1 MHSTKKAGD
10 CMTKTE
16 IRRRLL
22 SDVLRLRTSEGY
34 LNAGYP
40 KFDGTLFGRDSLISA
55 LQMLNIDPRIAK
67 STLDILAYYQSTTV
81 DPKADAEPGKI
92 LHNKREKSFG
102 GKIYFGSV
110 DATPLFIIVAEEY
123 FKKTGDRVFLLKIW
137 DNIIAAVNWMS
148 VYGDADR
155 DHFLEYERKHQEGGL
170 FHQGWRDSVM
180 PDDHLNISPP
190 VAIVEAQGYAYAAY
204 RAAANLASQ
213 LGKDSSL
220 SNSWLGESKELRE
233 AFHKSFWQEE
243 KCYYHLA
250 LDGNK
255 APKKSVSSNPGHL
268 LFTGIIQEEILPRVV
283 DRLFQPDL
291 HTLYGIRT
299 TSEKDSDFDALSYHL
314 GSIWPHDNWVI
325 YYGLKQL
332 GFIDEAN
339 RIKEGLVSA
348 YKELGHIPE
357 LFAVVDGGI
366 VSLSGPTIGAKR
378 SPYTNQI
385 VYANNTQAW
394 ASCGLLNML
403 WDDV

>member
-1 MHSTKKAGD
+1 MHSTKKTGD
-10 CMTKTE
+10 RVTKTE
-16 IRRRLL
+16 IRKRLL
-22 SDVLRLRTSEGY
+22 SDVRRLMTPEGY

-40 KFDGTLFGRDSLISA
+40 KFYGTLFGRDSLIAA
-55 LQMLNIDPRIAK
+55 LQMLNIDQRIAK
-67 STLDILAYYQSTTV
+67 STLQILAYYQSTTV
-81 DPKADAEPGKI
+81 DSKADAEPGKI

-102 GKIYFGSV
+102 SKMYFGSV

-123 FKKTGDRVFLLKIW
+123 FKKTDDRVFLLEIW
-137 DNIIAAVNWMS
+137 DNIVAAVNWMS
-148 VYGDADR
+148 VYGDADQ
-155 DHFLEYERKHQEGGL
+155 DHFLEYERKYQEGGL
-170 FHQGWRDSVM
+170 FHQGWRDSIM

-204 RAAANLASQ
+204 RAAVNLASQ

-220 SNSWLGESKELRE
+220 ANLWLEESKELRG
-233 AFHKSFWQEE
+233 AFHKAFWHEE
-243 KCYYHLA
+243 ECYYYLA

-268 LFTGIIQEEILPRVV
+268 LFTGIIPREILPRVV

-291 HTLYGIRT
+291 STLYGIRT
-299 TSEKDSDFDALSYHL
+299 TSEKDPDFDVLSYHL

-332 GFIDEAN
+332 GFIEEAN
-339 RIKEGLVSA
+339 RIKKGLVSV
-348 YKELGHIPE
+348 YKELGNIPE
-357 LFAVVDGGI
+357 LFAVVDGSI

-385 VYANNTQAW
+385 VYANNIQAW